1 MKANQKIIRG
11 TVAAIAGAAAISMGI
26 ISTATPIMAANTISK
41 ETAKSIALKHAGIN
55 ASQIYNFEIDLDNE
69 RNGVFY
75 DVEFDSNGYEY
86 EYRINASNASI
97 VNVEKKALNKNTD
110 VVYKNGAWT
119 YVKNNRPD
127 YSYSGFAKNPSGW
140 WYIEKGKVS
149 FRKNGVIH
157 GTVNGISGWWNVK
170 GSKVIFNNS
179 VESNEHGWWVI
190 RNGKVDFNYNGFAK
204 NSSGWWWI
212 ENGKVTFRK
221 NDVLYGTV
229 EGKSGWWNVKGSK
242 VIFNNSVEGNRHGW
256 WVIRNG
262 KVDFNYNGFANNSSG
277 WWYIENGKV
286 TFRKNDVLYG
296 TVEGKS
302 GWWNVKGSKVIFNNS
317 VEGNRHGWW
326 VIRNGK
332 VDFNYNGFANNSSG
346 WWYIENGKVSFRKNG
361 IIKGTIDGRNSSWTV
376 KNSKVVGEST
386 PNKTN
391 TNKAFIGA
399 EKAKQ
404 ISLSHAGLT
413 TGSVWELKCDL
424 DYENGT
430 YIYEVEFKSGRY
442 EYDYDIDAYTGKII
456 RSNKELD

>member
-1 MKANQKIIRG
+1 MKANQKIIWG
-11 TVAAIAGAAAISMGI
+11 TIAAIAGAAAISMGI

-55 ASQIYNFEIDLDNE
+55 ASQIYNYEIDLDNE

-262 KVDFNYNGFANNSSG
+262 KVDFNYNGFA
-277 WWYIENGKV
+277 K
-286 TFRKNDVLYG
+286 
-296 TVEGKS
+296 
-302 GWWNVKGSKVIFNNS
+302 
-317 VEGNRHGWW
+317 
-326 VIRNGK
+326 
-332 VDFNYNGFANNSSG
+332 NSSG

-361 IIKGTIDGRNSSWTV
+361 IIKGTIDGRYSSWTV
-376 KNSKVVGEST
+376 KNSKVVGESN

>member
-1 MKANQKIIRG
+1 MKANQKIIWG
-11 TVAAIAGAAAISMGI
+11 TIAAIAGAAAISMGI

-55 ASQIYNFEIDLDNE
+55 ASQIYNYEIDLDNE

-221 NDVLYGTV
+221 NDVLDGTV

-262 KVDFNYNGFANNSSG
+262 KVDFNYNGFA
-277 WWYIENGKV
+277 K
-286 TFRKNDVLYG
+286 
-296 TVEGKS
+296 
-302 GWWNVKGSKVIFNNS
+302 
-317 VEGNRHGWW
+317 
-326 VIRNGK
+326 
-332 VDFNYNGFANNSSG
+332 NSSG

-361 IIKGTIDGRNSSWTV
+361 IIKGTIDGRYSSWTV
-376 KNSKVVGEST
+376 KNSKVVGESN

-456 RSNKELD
+456 KVNKELN

>member
-11 TVAAIAGAAAISMGI
+11 TIAAITGAAAISMGI

-55 ASQIYNFEIDLDNE
+55 ASQIYNYEIDLDNE

-119 YVKNNRPD
+119 YVKNNIPD

-262 KVDFNYNGFANNSSG
+262 KVDFNYNGFA
-277 WWYIENGKV
+277 K
-286 TFRKNDVLYG
+286 
-296 TVEGKS
+296 
-302 GWWNVKGSKVIFNNS
+302 
-317 VEGNRHGWW
+317 
-326 VIRNGK
+326 
-332 VDFNYNGFANNSSG
+332 NSSG

-361 IIKGTIDGRNSSWTV
+361 IIKGTIDGRYSSWTV
-376 KNSKVVGEST
+376 KNSKVVGESN

>member
-1 MKANQKIIRG
+1 MKANQKIIWG
-11 TVAAIAGAAAISMGI
+11 TIAAIAGAAAISMGI

-55 ASQIYNFEIDLDNE
+55 ASQIYNYEIDLDNE

-110 VVYKNGAWT
+110 VVYKNGTWT

-262 KVDFNYNGFANNSSG
+262 KVDFNYNGFA
-277 WWYIENGKV
+277 K
-286 TFRKNDVLYG
+286 
-296 TVEGKS
+296 
-302 GWWNVKGSKVIFNNS
+302 
-317 VEGNRHGWW
+317 
-326 VIRNGK
+326 
-332 VDFNYNGFANNSSG
+332 NSSG

-361 IIKGTIDGRNSSWTV
+361 IIKGTIDGRYSSWTV

>member
-1 MKANQKIIRG
+1 MKVNQKIIRG
-11 TVAAIAGAAAISMGI
+11 TIAAITGAAAISMGI

-55 ASQIYNFEIDLDNE
+55 ASQIYNYEIDLDNE

-119 YVKNNRPD
+119 YVKNNIPD

-190 RNGKVDFNYNGFAK
+190 RNGKVDFNYKKKKK

-262 KVDFNYNGFANNSSG
+262 KVDFNYNGFA
-277 WWYIENGKV
+277 K
-286 TFRKNDVLYG
+286 
-296 TVEGKS
+296 
-302 GWWNVKGSKVIFNNS
+302 
-317 VEGNRHGWW
+317 
-326 VIRNGK
+326 
-332 VDFNYNGFANNSSG
+332 NSSG

-361 IIKGTIDGRNSSWTV
+361 IIKGTIDGRYSSWTV
-376 KNSKVVGEST
+376 KNSKVVGESN

-456 RSNKELD
+456 RFNKELD

>member
-1 MKANQKIIRG
+1 MKANQKIIWG
-11 TVAAIAGAAAISMGI
+11 TIAAITGAAAISMGI

-55 ASQIYNFEIDLDNE
+55 ASQIYNYEIDLDNE

-97 VNVEKKALNKNTD
+97 VNVEKKALNKKTD

-262 KVDFNYNGFANNSSG
+262 KVDFNYNGFA
-277 WWYIENGKV
+277 K
-286 TFRKNDVLYG
+286 
-296 TVEGKS
+296 
-302 GWWNVKGSKVIFNNS
+302 
-317 VEGNRHGWW
+317 
-326 VIRNGK
+326 
-332 VDFNYNGFANNSSG
+332 NSSG

-361 IIKGTIDGRNSSWTV
+361 IIKGTIDGRYSSWTV
-376 KNSKVVGEST
+376 KNSKVVGESN

>member
-1 MKANQKIIRG
+1 MKANQKIIWG
-11 TVAAIAGAAAISMGI
+11 TIAAIAGAAAISMGI

-55 ASQIYNFEIDLDNE
+55 ASQIYNYEIDLDNE

-262 KVDFNYNGFANNSSG
+262 KVDFNYNGFA
-277 WWYIENGKV
+277 K
-286 TFRKNDVLYG
+286 
-296 TVEGKS
+296 
-302 GWWNVKGSKVIFNNS
+302 
-317 VEGNRHGWW
+317 
-326 VIRNGK
+326 
-332 VDFNYNGFANNSSG
+332 NSSG

-361 IIKGTIDGRNSSWTV
+361 IIKGTIDGRYSSWTV